1 VTSNDGYDL
10 SALKGLVVDDSLF
23 MQRVMSQLLR
33 ALGVGEVVTAGN
45 GFQAYDRF
53 SRSNPDF
60 VITDWDMDT
69 HDGPSFMKRVRSDP
83 NSPNPF
89 VPVIMLT
96 GFAEYSRV
104 LEARDF
110 AITEFMVK
118 PISAAAVY
126 ARLVA
131 LIENARPFVNSGN
144 GFFGPCRRRLD
155 GSVFDGENRR
165 MMKPEEVG
173 AAGLNV

>member
-1 VTSNDGYDL
+1 VDSKGGYDL
-10 SALKGLVVDDSLF
+10 SGLKGLVVDDSLF

-33 ALGVGEVVTAGN
+33 ALGVGEVITAGN
-45 GFQAYDRF
+45 GYQAYDRF
-53 SRSNPDF
+53 SRSIPDF
-60 VITDWDMDT
+60 VITDWDMET
-69 HDGPSFMKRVRSDP
+69 QDGPTFVKRVRTDP
-83 NSPNPF
+83 ESPNPF

-96 GFAEYSRV
+96 GFAEHSRV

-110 AITEFMVK
+110 GITEFMVK

-126 ARLVA
+126 SRLVA

-155 GSVFDGENRR
+155 ASAFEGENRR
-165 MMKPEEVG
+165 MMKPEAMD

>member
-1 VTSNDGYDL
+1 MNSKDGYDL
-10 SALKGLVVDDSLF
+10 SGLKGLVVDDSLF
-23 MQRVMSQLLR
+23 MQRVVGHLWR

-45 GFQAYDRF
+45 GYQAYDRF

-69 HDGPSFMKRVRSDP
+69 HDGPTFVKRVRSDP
-83 NSPNPF
+83 DSPNPF

-96 GFAEYSRV
+96 GFAEHSRV
-104 LEARDF
+104 LEARDLG
-110 AITEFMVK
+110 ITEFMVK

-126 ARLVA
+126 SRLVA

-155 GSVFDGENRR
+155 ASDFEGENRR
-165 MMKPEEVG
+165 MIKPEEVG